1 MRVLPTTI
9 ACMALAAAAS
19 CASEPE
25 TVLQSD
31 LPQVPGLTPRDSSGI
46 VQAGGRVTGGQF
58 AYKGFVEDLPQC
70 VTATR
75 ARYEGAGWRLWS
87 ETVTGATA
95 VLEFRK
101 DSRSA
106 RVEIIRNQVQPR
118 MSTAVLKVIDRDAAA
133 PAPGAPAAPASPAVT
148 PAVTPASPTATPASP
163 AVTP

>member
-1 MRVLPTTI
+1 MRALPTTF
-9 ACMALAAAAS
+9 ACLTLAAAAS

-58 AYKGFVEDLPQC
+58 AYKGFVEDLPKS
-70 VTATR
+70 VSDTR
-75 ARYEGAGWRLWS
+75 SRYEGAGWKLWS

-101 DSRSA
+101 DTRSA

-118 MSTAVLKVIDRDAAA
+118 MSTAVLKVTERE
-133 PAPGAPAAPASPAVT
+133 PGAPAAPAADVT
-148 PAVTPASPTATPASP
+148 P
-163 AVTP
+163 

>member
-1 MRVLPTTI
+1 MRALPTTF
-9 ACMALAAAAS
+9 ACLALAAAAS

-58 AYKGFVEDLPQC
+58 AYKGFVESLPQS

-101 DSRSA
+101 DTRSA

-118 MSTAVLKVIDRDAAA
+118 MSTAVLKVTEREPEA
-133 PAPGAPAAPASPAVT
+133 PAAQASPAAPAAEVRP
-148 PAVTPASPTATPASP
+148 
-163 AVTP
+163 

>member
-118 MSTAVLKVIDRDAAA
+118 MSTAVLRVTDRDAAA
-133 PAPGAPAAPASPAVT
+133 PAPAAPASPAATPAT
-148 PAVTPASPTATPASP
+148 PAVTPASPT
-163 AVTP
+163 VTP

>member
-1 MRVLPTTI
+1 
-9 ACMALAAAAS
+9 
-19 CASEPE
+19 
-25 TVLQSD
+25 VLQSD

-46 VQAGGRVTGGQF
+46 VQAGGRITGGQF
-58 AYKGFVEDLPQC
+58 AYKGFVEDLPQS

-133 PAPGAPAAPASPAVT
+133 PAPGAPAAPATPTVT

>member
-1 MRVLPTTI
+1 MRALPTTI
-9 ACMALAAAAS
+9 ACLTLAAAAS

-46 VQAGGRVTGGQF
+46 VQAGGRITGGQF
-58 AYKGFVEDLPQC
+58 AYKGFVEDLPQS

-118 MSTAVLKVIDRDAAA
+118 MSTAVLRVTDRDAAA
-133 PAPGAPAAPASPAVT
+133 PAPAAPASPAATPAT
-148 PAVTPASPTATPASP
+148 PAVTPASPT
-163 AVTP
+163 VTP

>member
-1 MRVLPTTI
+1 MRALPTTF
-9 ACMALAAAAS
+9 ACLALAAAAS

-58 AYKGFVEDLPQC
+58 AYKGFVGDLPQS

-101 DSRSA
+101 DTRSA

-118 MSTAVLKVIDRDAAA
+118 MSTAVLKVTEREPGA
-133 PAPGAPAAPASPAVT
+133 PPAQAAPAAPAAVVT
-148 PAVTPASPTATPASP
+148 P
-163 AVTP
+163 